1 MFNMHDPCL
10 LIELGIMGYMKAW
23 SIQKM
28 IADLRY
34 QDELGDCLILVEHP
48 HTYTLGRRGK
58 PSDILVDDLFLK
70 ENDISV
76 YNVDRGGEVTYHGPG
91 QVMVY
96 SIFDVRKMGG
106 AFGFVN
112 FLEEVT
118 IGTLA
123 KFGVDGTKKENC
135 TGIWIGDAKIAFLG
149 LNIRRGITTHGFAL
163 NINTDL
169 TYYKYIISCG
179 VPNEKVT
186 SLSSLLGVE
195 VPETEIIETIKD
207 QFALNLNREVKK
219 VDLAS
224 VLG

>member
-1 MFNMHDPCL
+1 
-10 LIELGIMGYMKAW
+10 MGYMKAW

-96 SIFDVRKMGG
+96 SIFDW
-106 AFGFVN
+106 
-112 FLEEVT
+112 
-118 IGTLA
+118 
-123 KFGVDGTKKENC
+123 
-135 TGIWIGDAKIAFLG
+135 TGSIKVLG
-149 LNIRRGITTHGFAL
+149 LGF
-163 NINTDL
+163 
-169 TYYKYIISCG
+169 
-179 VPNEKVT
+179 
-186 SLSSLLGVE
+186 SL
-195 VPETEIIETIKD
+195 K
-207 QFALNLNREVKK
+207 
-219 VDLAS
+219 
-224 VLG
+224 